1 MQSHITYPARHT
13 PPHAQYTRT
22 HIICLTMAVMVVDH
36 HPSIVES
43 RIAAGPIAIDRPSS
57 SIPETHYVP
66 SDTSNATDG
75 LVTSLVECIDCA
87 VDANGV
93 RDGWDYLQSLDSDDL
108 SLENVFNLHAIL
120 TCHDPLKSSGKLR
133 ESEAVHI
140 DGSTGLTH
148 WLPPPHLI
156 PSYLKTS
163 LKKFAVYVRRGSQL
177 GNKDLNY
184 TCRCA
189 SQLMYDILTLHPFD
203 CGSRSVA
210 VLLASHAVRH
220 VTSSP
225 LVLRDEGGE
234 ILSKKGLIRIVQC
247 CQKENDNKPVALTA
261 VVLQSLR
268 CDF

>member
-1 MQSHITYPARHT
+1 
-13 PPHAQYTRT
+13 
-22 HIICLTMAVMVVDH
+22 MAVVVDH
-36 HPSIVES
+36 HPSIVAS

-75 LVTSLVECIDCA
+75 LVTSLVEFIDCT

-108 SLENVFNLHAIL
+108 SLEKVLNLHAIL

-177 GNKDLNY
+177 GNKRSLNY

-189 SQLMYDILTLHPFD
+189 SQLMYDILTLHPFE

-234 ILSKKGLIRIVQC
+234 MLTKKGLVHILKC
-247 CQKENDNKPVALTA
+247 CRKDKPEALTA
-261 VVLQSLR
+261 VVLQSLG

>member
-1 MQSHITYPARHT
+1 
-13 PPHAQYTRT
+13 
-22 HIICLTMAVMVVDH
+22 MAVA
-36 HPSIVES
+36 S
-43 RIAAGPIAIDRPSS
+43 RIAAGPVAIDRPSS

-75 LVTSLVECIDCA
+75 LVTSLVEFIDCT

-108 SLENVFNLHAIL
+108 SLEKVLNLHAIL

-177 GNKDLNY
+177 GNKRSLNY

-189 SQLMYDILTLHPFD
+189 SQLMYDILTLHPFE

-220 VTSSP
+220 VTSP

-234 ILSKKGLIRIVQC
+234 MLTKKRLVEIVKCCKDRNQVAAIIRVM
-247 CQKENDNKPVALTA
+247 
-261 VVLQSLR
+261 LQSLGTYG
-268 CDF
+268 CDCFIL

>member
-1 MQSHITYPARHT
+1 MQI
-13 PPHAQYTRT
+13 
-22 HIICLTMAVMVVDH
+22 
-36 HPSIVES
+36 ES
-43 RIAAGPIAIDRPSS
+43 
-57 SIPETHYVP
+57 

-75 LVTSLVECIDCA
+75 LVTSLVECIDCT

-108 SLENVFNLHAIL
+108 SLEKVFNLHAIL

-133 ESEAVHI
+133 VESEAVHI

-177 GNKDLNY
+177 GNKKSLNY

-220 VTSSP
+220 VTSSL
-225 LVLRDEGGE
+225 LVLRDEGGKMLTKKRLVE
-234 ILSKKGLIRIVQC
+234 IIKC
-247 CQKENDNKPVALTA
+247 CKDRKQVVAITR
-261 VVLQSLR
+261 VMLQSLGMYV
-268 CDF
+268 CDCCIL